1 MQQTRAQQDL
11 ALAHQCVF
19 EVELTAKNDTKS
31 IYQQLCKQFPVMVL
45 QSGLCQTLSY
55 HADKSS
61 KADARGKAHEYI
73 LLHAAKIMKV
83 DTTALQTAQSC
94 DALTYMHHT
103 RRILEAWVFFKRF
116 AVSALEV
123 EKEVKPDAFKT

>member
-11 ALAHQCVF
+11 VLAHQCVSD
-19 EVELTAKNDTKS
+19 VELAAKNDTKS

-45 QSGLCQTLSY
+45 QSGLCQTLAF
-55 HADKSS
+55 HADKA
-61 KADARGKAHEYI
+61 KKNDDRGKAHEYV

-83 DTTALQTAQSC
+83 DTTALQTAQTC
-94 DALTYMHHT
+94 DALTYMHYT

-116 AVSALEV
+116 AVSALEI
-123 EKEVKPDAFKT
+123 EKEVKTNALKT